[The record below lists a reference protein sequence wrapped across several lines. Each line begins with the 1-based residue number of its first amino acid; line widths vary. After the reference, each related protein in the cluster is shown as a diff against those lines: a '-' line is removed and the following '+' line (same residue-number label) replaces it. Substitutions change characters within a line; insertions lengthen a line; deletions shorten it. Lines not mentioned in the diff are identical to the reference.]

1 MLPAQN
7 LRLLS
12 YGLKQEWYTYCMHN
26 NVYAH
31 THANTHNR
39 KSVNEWEGAGR
50 LAGAVLVEDMA
61 SVHLSIS
68 KHSQLSSLSTG
79 GEVSPFF
86 SFLAC
91 ITVLLS
97 SPHFC
102 SSLFLPSHLS
112 TTPPLPFIHSSPLG
126 FHLSA
131 FFFSAPAFSRF
142 FLFPLHPS
150 PHHPFLPRLLLAV
163 SCALSGT
170 AHSATKQSCLQHHTL
185 ANQARPEFSSPSDPL
200 NGTMIP
206 APHWRGE
213 VSHTRRRRKRRI
225 RSG

>member
-131 FFFSAPAFSRF
+131 FFFPLQHSPAFSF
-142 FLFPLHPS
+142 FHS
-150 PHHPFLPRLLLAV
+150 TLLLAIPSFLV
-163 SCALSGT
+163 C
-170 AHSATKQSCLQHHTL
+170 
-185 ANQARPEFSSPSDPL
+185 SSPSPVLSVEQPIQQQNKAACSITHWLIKQDQ
-200 NGTMIP
+200 NSA
-206 APHWRGE
+206 APQIH
-213 VSHTRRRRKRRI
+213 STAP
-225 RSG
+225 